1 MYSWRELSGQGQ
13 GTGHVWSWSS
23 SLQGTGFWEW
33 KPTVS
38 GQANYGFALVI
49 FERQG
54 QVWVSH
60 VLPPLSVA
68 AGFLELQPE
77 FLGVSLLQ
85 SWVVSRGGFKW
96 KVQRKELTDVPV
108 WIDIGSL
115 FLAVYTLCNTR
126 SRLIYFFTV
135 LMSVSISGSGQC
147 SVVLGPHTIWN
158 CNHPRREESV
168 WIWMVSC
175 STECKDY
182 CISVAPLLFQ
192 SGAQNVYS
200 PKCLKRKCTSDV
212 VRIGSTVWSCLSG

>member
-1 MYSWRELSGQGQ
+1 MIPWLSERPYIGNI
-13 GTGHVWSWSS
+13 
-23 SLQGTGFWEW
+23 WEYPPW
-33 KPTVS
+33 DETYCIRASKL
-38 GQANYGFALVI
+38 YGFALVI

-85 SWVVSRGGFKW
+85 SWVVSRGGFEW
-96 KVQRKELTDVPV
+96 KVQRNELTDVPV

-115 FLAVYTLCNTR
+115 FLSVYTLCNTH

-168 WIWMVSC
+168 WVWMVSC
-175 STECKDY
+175 STERKDY
-182 CISVAPLLFQ
+182 CSSLAPVLFQ
-192 SGAQNVYS
+192 SGAQKVYS
-200 PKCLKRKCTSDV
+200 PMSKEEMYKWCSENWEYGRVLF
-212 VRIGSTVWSCLSG
+212 G